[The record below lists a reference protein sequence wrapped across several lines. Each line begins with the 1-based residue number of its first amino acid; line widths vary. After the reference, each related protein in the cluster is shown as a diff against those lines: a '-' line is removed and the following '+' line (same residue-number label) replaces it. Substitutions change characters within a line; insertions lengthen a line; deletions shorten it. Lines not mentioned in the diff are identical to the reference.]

1 MSDWQIIYYSFI
13 ENLIILF
20 SETLAMTIR
29 NKYNVYFYLDY
40 IVYYGINFLKNEYK
54 GELSFLRKK
63 SPWSKRFFPSIMKR
77 TKYKG
82 R

>member
-40 IVYYGINFLKNEYK
+40 IVYYGINFLKMNT
-54 GELSFLRKK
+54 KK
-63 SPWSKRFFPSIMKR
+63 KWVF
-77 TKYKG
+77 
-82 R
+82 